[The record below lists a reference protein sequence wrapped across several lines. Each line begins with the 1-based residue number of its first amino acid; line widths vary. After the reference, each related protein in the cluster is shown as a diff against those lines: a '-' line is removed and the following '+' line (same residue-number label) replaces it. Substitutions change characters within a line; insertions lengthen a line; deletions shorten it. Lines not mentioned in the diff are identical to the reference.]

1 MKSNPQFES
10 HLHNLGNNKILQSAT
25 NLTDRLI
32 HTKLENQ
39 NPTKM
44 ADEKLGK
51 STTATTTILHHHH
64 PRRKVM
70 GTAGTRV
77 WLVVSES
84 GQSHL
89 EEVGKHSIMRRT
101 GLPARDLRVLDPVLS
116 YPSTI
121 LGRERAI
128 VVNLEHIKAII
139 TAREILMVNSTNP
152 LVVAFV
158 GNLQKRVSGFNWPP
172 PQQVILH
179 RHIYLTIFQFDD

>member
-1 MKSNPQFES
+1 
-10 HLHNLGNNKILQSAT
+10 
-25 NLTDRLI
+25 
-32 HTKLENQ
+32 
-39 NPTKM
+39 
-44 ADEKLGK
+44 
-51 STTATTTILHHHH
+51 
-64 PRRKVM
+64 
-70 GTAGTRV
+70 
-77 WLVVSES
+77 
-84 GQSHL
+84 
-89 EEVGKHSIMRRT
+89 MRRT

-158 GNLQKRVSGFNWPP
+158 GNLQKRVSGFNGPP

-179 RHIYLTIFQFDD
+179 IHIYLTVFQFDD